1 MSIPSKLL
9 LGIERLEPLP
19 LTAQR
24 LITEIRN
31 PEEIHIDRIVD
42 IIQYD
47 QAAVSNLLRVANSAA
62 YSGDTS
68 ISDVREAAIRLG
80 TARLL
85 DIILGNY
92 LNRLKMSAPMYDL
105 SENELWLHSTA
116 ASLAVRAIERE
127 TRNWG
132 IPPLACVA
140 ALLHDIGKLIMV
152 RYLDADVNSLSFHSQ
167 THGITFVEAEQE
179 LFGCDHAAIGGAIG
193 RKWGFPEEI
202 ASAIERHHE
211 YPEGNPDLMLDL
223 VILANVTAKS
233 VGAGLGAEGLNLK
246 VDLAGCRERL
256 GLNLEAFERVCAQT
270 ALDLAEIKKSSGYLS
285 Q

>member
-1 MSIPSKLL
+1 MTIPSHLL
-9 LGIERLEPLP
+9 QSIDRLEPLP

-31 PEEIHIDRIVD
+31 PDEIHVNRIVD

-62 YSGDTS
+62 YSGEMPITG
-68 ISDVREAAIRLG
+68 VREAAVRLG

-92 LNRLKMSAPMYDL
+92 LKQLKISAPLYDL

-132 IPPLACVA
+132 IPPMACVA

-152 RYLDADVNSLSFHSQ
+152 RYLEADVNSLTSLCREQ
-167 THGITFVEAEQE
+167 GITFVEAERQQ
-179 LFGCDHAAIGGAIG
+179 FGCDHATIGGVIG

-211 YPEGNPDLMLDL
+211 FHEGNPDLMLDL
-223 VILANVTAKS
+223 VILANVAAKS
-233 VGAGLGAEGLNLK
+233 IGAGLGAEGLNMK
-246 VDLAGCRERL
+246 VDLSGCRERL
-256 GLNLEAFERVCAQT
+256 GLSCEGFERVCAQT
-270 ALDLAEIKKSSGYLS
+270 AVDLDEVRKTAGYIP